1 MRGWHD
7 LPLPGIMG
15 PTMNDTAKPG
25 RLVLLIIIL
34 LLVATLIAVAASWRG
49 MPGTGQGAPA
59 PTAPATR
66 GALASAGPSGG
77 PGSSSTPASS
87 APSGSGGPTASGERT
102 LAELLAM
109 LVVSAETRAG
119 YERTLFPH
127 WIDADKN
134 GCDTRD
140 EVLIAEAIVKPT
152 VGAGCRLGGGR
163 WLSPYDGLET
173 TDPATLD
180 IDHMVPLAEAWDSG
194 AGTWTTDRRRLYA
207 NDLGVDWALVG
218 VTAGVNRSKS
228 DQDAAEW
235 LPPLVSYRC
244 TYQSMWLAVKVRWA
258 LAVDSAERAALAA
271 GIAGCSNRMPVA
283 IAP

>member
-1 MRGWHD
+1 
-7 LPLPGIMG
+7 MG
-15 PTMNDTAKPG
+15 PTMRDTARP
-25 RLVLLIIIL
+25 RRVVLLIIVVL
-34 LLVATLIAVAASWRG
+34 LGAALLGLVASWRG

-77 PGSSSTPASS
+77 AGTTSSPGSGAPAVSG
-87 APSGSGGPTASGERT
+87 APAASGERT
-102 LAELLAM
+102 LPELLAM
-109 LVVSAETRAG
+109 LVVAPEARTG

-127 WIDADKN
+127 WIDTDKN

-180 IDHMVPLAEAWDSG
+180 IDHLVPLAEAWDSG

-207 NDLGVDWALVG
+207 NDLGVDWALVA
-218 VTAGVNRSKS
+218 VTAAVNRSKS

-244 TYQSMWLAVKVRWA
+244 TYQGMWLAVKVRWA

-271 GIAGCSNRMPVA
+271 GVAGCSNRMPVA